1 MTDTKRGPLFLILF
15 AALMAGAG
23 NGISLV
29 AFPWLVLQR
38 NGSALDASIVAM
50 AGTLP
55 LLAATLIAGAAVDYL
70 GRRRVSMISDAL
82 SALSVA
88 AVPLLAL
95 TFGVHAINVAVLAGL
110 AALGAFFDPAGMTA
124 RETMLPEAATRAGWT
139 LDHANSV
146 YEAIFNLAYI
156 VGPGIGGLLIAT
168 LGGVNTMWVTASAFG
183 LSIVAIA
190 VLRLEGA
197 GKPDRTA
204 LPDGVWAGIM
214 EGLRFV
220 WNNKVLRT
228 LAFVDLAA
236 TGLYM
241 PMESVLFP
249 KYFTDRNEP
258 AQLGWVLM
266 ALSVGGLIGALGY
279 ALLSKYSSKRAIML
293 TAVLTLG
300 VAMTIIA
307 FLPPLPLILVLCAV
321 VGSGLRADRADLQL
335 RDADPRA
342 AASAWPRRRRHGVA
356 GLRGRTARVDRGRP
370 ARRLRRPAC
379 DVPGVVPADAGA
391 GHRRRLLAG
400 VARVGSLTGVGR
412 AKYCPP
418 QQVTS
423 TPAPQLLWRRTFRP
437 CGLRAPGGAAW
448 PPRTSRRSPRAP
460 RPTARGRRACARPR
474 L

>member
-23 NGISLV
+23 NGISIV

-95 TFGVHAINVAVLAGL
+95 TFGVNAINVAVLAGL

-124 RETMLPEAATRAGWT
+124 RETMLPEAAGRAGWT

-168 LGGVNTMWVTASAFG
+168 LGGINTMWVTASAFG
-183 LSIVAIA
+183 LSIVAIT

-197 GKPDRTA
+197 GRPDSTA

-220 WNNKVLRT
+220 WHNKVLRT
-228 LAFVDLAA
+228 LAIVDLTA

-266 ALSVGGLIGALGY
+266 ALSVGGLVGALGY
-279 ALLSKYSSKRAIML
+279 AVLSKYSSKRGVML

-300 VAMTIIA
+300 IAMTIIA
-307 FLPPLPLILVLCAV
+307 FLPPLPVILVLCAV
-321 VGSGLRADRADLQL
+321 VGLVYGPIAPIYNYVMQTRAPQ
-335 RDADPRA
+335 
-342 AASAWPRRRRHGVA
+342 H
-356 GLRGRTARVDRGRP
+356 LRGRVVGVMGSLAYAAGPLGLVVAGPLADAAGLQVTFLALSLPMLVLGLIALFMPALRELDRP
-370 ARRLRRPAC
+370 A
-379 DVPGVVPADAGA
+379 G
-391 GHRRRLLAG
+391 
-400 VARVGSLTGVGR
+400 
-412 AKYCPP
+412 
-418 QQVTS
+418 
-423 TPAPQLLWRRTFRP
+423 
-437 CGLRAPGGAAW
+437 
-448 PPRTSRRSPRAP
+448 
-460 RPTARGRRACARPR
+460 
-474 L
+474 

>member
-1 MTDTKRGPLFLILF
+1 MTQDRAPTSRRGPLLLILF

-23 NGISLV
+23 NGISIV

-38 NGSALDASIVAM
+38 TGSALDASIVAM

-55 LLAATLIAGAAVDYL
+55 LLAATLIAGAAVDFL

-88 AVPLLAL
+88 TVPVLAL
-95 TFGVHAINVAVLAGL
+95 VFGAQAINVAVLAGL
-110 AALGAFFDPAGMTA
+110 AALGALFDPAGMTA

-146 YEAIFNLAYI
+146 YEAVFNLAYI

-168 LGGVNTMWVTASAFG
+168 LGGVDTMWVTAGAFV
-183 LSIVAIA
+183 LSIIAIA

-197 GKPDRTA
+197 GRPDPSA
-204 LPDGVWAGIM
+204 LSDGVWAGIV

-220 WNNKVLRT
+220 WNNPVLRT

-266 ALSVGGLIGALGY
+266 ALSIGGLVGALGY
-279 ALLSKYSSKRAIML
+279 AVMSKYMRRRTVML

-300 VAMTIIA
+300 VAMTVDRIPA
-307 FLPPLPLILVLCAV
+307 AAAGHPRTVR
-321 VGSGLRADRADLQL
+321 GRRLRLRPDRADLQL
-335 RDADPRA
+335 RHADPRA
-342 AASAWPRRRRHGVA
+342 PAPARPGRRGDGIT
-356 GLRGRTARVDRGRP
+356 GLRRGTAGADPGGPAGRRQRP
-370 ARRLRRPAC
+370 ARHL
-379 DVPGVVPADAGA
+379 PGAVVADAAA
-391 GHRRRLLAG
+391 GHRRG
-400 VARVGSLTGVGR
+400 V
-412 AKYCPP
+412 P
-418 QQVTS
+418 
-423 TPAPQLLWRRTFRP
+423 
-437 CGLRAPGGAAW
+437 
-448 PPRTSRRSPRAP
+448 
-460 RPTARGRRACARPR
+460 ACAA
-474 L
+474 

>member
-1 MTDTKRGPLFLILF
+1 
-15 AALMAGAG
+15 
-23 NGISLV
+23 
-29 AFPWLVLQR
+29 
-38 NGSALDASIVAM
+38 
-50 AGTLP
+50 
-55 LLAATLIAGAAVDYL
+55 
-70 GRRRVSMISDAL
+70 MISDAL

-88 AVPLLAL
+88 AVPVLAL
-95 TFGVHAINVAVLAGL
+95 TFGVHVINVVVLAGL

-156 VGPGIGGLLIAT
+156 VGPGIGGLFIAT
-168 LGGVNTMWVTASAFG
+168 IGGVNTMWVTAAAFG
-183 LSIVAIA
+183 FSIVAIA

-204 LPDGVWAGIM
+204 LPEGVWAGIV

-228 LAFVDLAA
+228 LAIVDLTA

-279 ALLSKYSSKRAIML
+279 AVLSKYSSKRAIML

-307 FLPPLPLILVLCAV
+307 FLPPLPMILALCAV
-321 VGSGLRADRADLQL
+321 VGFVYGPIAPIYNYVMQTRAPQ
-335 RDADPRA
+335 
-342 AASAWPRRRRHGVA
+342 H
-356 GLRGRTARVDRGRP
+356 LRGRV
-370 ARRLRRPAC
+370 
-379 DVPGVVPADAGA
+379 VGVMGSLAYAAGPLGLIVAGPLADAA
-391 GHRRRLLAG
+391 GLHATFLAL
-400 VARVGSLTGVGR
+400 SLPMLVLGLIAIFLPALR
-412 AKYCPP
+412 ELDRPP
-418 QQVTS
+418 TE
-423 TPAPQLLWRRTFRP
+423 
-437 CGLRAPGGAAW
+437 
-448 PPRTSRRSPRAP
+448 PPK
-460 RPTARGRRACARPR
+460 
-474 L
+474 

>member
-1 MTDTKRGPLFLILF
+1 MTSSKRGPLFLVLL

-29 AFPWLVLQR
+29 AFPWLALQR
-38 NGSALDASIVAM
+38 NGSALNASIVAM

-88 AVPLLAL
+88 AVPVLAL
-95 TFGVHAINVAVLAGL
+95 TFGVQIINVAVLAGL

-183 LSIVAIA
+183 LSIVAIG

-197 GKPDRTA
+197 GKPDRTT
-204 LPDGVWAGIM
+204 LPEGVWAGIV
-214 EGLRFV
+214 EGLKFV
-220 WNNKVLRT
+220 WHNKVLRT
-228 LAFVDLAA
+228 LAFIDLAA

-249 KYFTDRNEP
+249 KYFTDRSEP

-279 ALLSKYSSKRAIML
+279 ALLSKYSSRRAIML

-307 FLPPLPLILVLCAV
+307 FLPPLPVILVLCAI
-321 VGSGLRADRADLQL
+321 VGLVYGPIAPIYNYVMQTRAPQ
-335 RDADPRA
+335 
-342 AASAWPRRRRHGVA
+342 H
-356 GLRGRTARVDRGRP
+356 LRGRV
-370 ARRLRRPAC
+370 
-379 DVPGVVPADAGA
+379 VGVMGSLAYAAGPLGLVVAGPLADAA
-391 GHRRRLLAG
+391 GLHATFLALSLPMLVLG
-400 VARVGSLTGVGR
+400 LVAIFLPALHELDRPVAR
-412 AKYCPP
+412 
-418 QQVTS
+418 Q
-423 TPAPQLLWRRTFRP
+423 
-437 CGLRAPGGAAW
+437 
-448 PPRTSRRSPRAP
+448 
-460 RPTARGRRACARPR
+460 
-474 L
+474 